1 MDRAVTLEPEQ
12 QDGLLMSLTLPV
24 LNEEEEQKE
33 ARISMRPQGGG
44 EMEGY
49 LGGTGA
55 HTATGTAFGE
65 RYRRSYGHDG
75 DATVDV
81 QRFNSNR
88 SKVVSVQSKNLR
100 QWLFHN
106 LSSQHVWFFI
116 AAFFLFW
123 IFFFQIWVDFA
134 YGKMWRAV
142 LMELLCLAAVL
153 MMMMEADTEFIRL
166 QIQERLYNYYQF
178 LSTIEGI
185 WSEIVF

>member
-1 MDRAVTLEPEQ
+1 MDNAKSLEPAQ
-12 QDGLLMSLTLPV
+12 QDMVLMSLSLPV
-24 LNEEEEQKE
+24 LNEEEERKE
-33 ARISMRPQGGG
+33 ARISMRPQSGG
-44 EMEGY
+44 EAEGY
-49 LGGTGA
+49 LGGTGPMG

-75 DATVDV
+75 DATVDI

-88 SKVVSVQSKNLR
+88 SKVVSVQSRNLR
-100 QWLFHN
+100 EWLFHS

-142 LMELLCLAAVL
+142 LMEFLCLAAVL

-185 WSEIVF
+185 